1 MAKKM
6 NKGLNMEKVME
17 IREEVEEVLV
27 EENTPVVIS
36 EMAEHIGSSLEDVD
50 ALREMCVEEFNKEM
64 NIVEEKEMEMDN
76 MKNKINNGIKFAIL
90 SGKGVES
97 DKKYVSNRQLQAIL
111 KSYKELVGCDMDSNQ
126 QMYLKKLN
134 PQQVSNVLHTLNVAR
149 RTFNIA

>member
-1 MAKKM
+1 MAKKI
-6 NKGLNMEKVME
+6 NKGLNMEKVKE

-27 EENTPVVIS
+27 NETIEHVNTTNEEI
-36 EMAEHIGSSLEDVD
+36 EALE
-50 ALREMCVEEFNKEM
+50 EM
-64 NIVEEKEMEMDN
+64 NTNELSEEIIEEMEIDN

-90 SGKGVES
+90 SGKDVES
-97 DKKYVSNRQLQAIL
+97 DKKYVSNKQLQAIF